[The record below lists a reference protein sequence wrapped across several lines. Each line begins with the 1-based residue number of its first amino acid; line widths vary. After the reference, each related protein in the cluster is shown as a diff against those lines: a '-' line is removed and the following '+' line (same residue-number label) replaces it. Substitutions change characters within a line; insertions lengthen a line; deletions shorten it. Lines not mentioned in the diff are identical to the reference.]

1 MADPIKFYFD
11 FSSPYAY
18 FGALKIDEIAG
29 AFDRQV
35 DWRPILLGI
44 MMKATGNVSLAHQ
57 PVKSDYSKHDWERM
71 SRFMDV
77 PWTLPD
83 KFPIAT
89 QAAAR
94 AFYWLRDRNED
105 LAKTFALAC
114 FDKYFGQGINIS
126 GPEAVADI
134 AETLGVNRDELK
146 TSIVTDEIKQR
157 LRDETRA
164 ATDAGVCGAPFFIVD
179 GEPFWGSD
187 RLWMIRRWLKSGGW

>member
-1 MADPIKFYFD
+1 MPDPIKFYFD

-29 AFDRQV
+29 AFEREV
-35 DWRPILLGI
+35 DWRPILLGVT
-44 MMKATGNVSLAHQ
+44 MKATGNVSLAYQ
-57 PVKSDYSKHDWERM
+57 PVKSNYSKHDWERL

-83 KFPIAT
+83 SFPIAT

-94 AFYWLRDRNED
+94 AFYWLRDNDED
-105 LAKTFALAC
+105 LAKKFALAC
-114 FDKYFGQGINIS
+114 FHKYFGEGHNIT
-126 GPEAVADI
+126 ERKAVADI
-134 AETLGVNRDELK
+134 GETLGIDREELLAA
-146 TSIVTDEIKQR
+146 IVTDEIKQR
-157 LRDETRA
+157 LRDETEA